1 MRDSHLTLP
10 QQIHDDIL
18 CARYLDFQTVPRSFS
33 GLLEPLPFMERP
45 PQPKVRQFH
54 VDDKKKPKTRST
66 GLVWTHTQTV
76 SEAVSGLKSCSYH
89 SP

>member
-33 GLLEPLPFMERP
+33 GLLEPLPFMGRP

-54 VDDKKKPKTRST
+54 VDDKKNKKLDP
-66 GLVWTHTQTV
+66 LDQ
-76 SEAVSGLKSCSYH
+76 SGLIHRLSMELSVD
-89 SP
+89 